1 MEQPENYN
9 CIIIFVHVCMCDCD
23 YRLQIYEWVCQSSSE
38 FEGSGVGLAIVK
50 KVMQRHGG
58 AVSMRGD
65 LNKGATITLT
75 FRE

>member
-1 MEQPENYN
+1 M
-9 CIIIFVHVCMCDCD
+9 
-23 YRLQIYEWVCQSSSE
+23 CQSSSE

-58 AVSMRGD
+58 AVSMRGE

>member
-1 MEQPENYN
+1 M
-9 CIIIFVHVCMCDCD
+9 FVCAIVITG
-23 YRLQIYEWVCQSSSE
+23 YRYMNECVESSSE

-58 AVSMRGD
+58 AVSMRGE